1 MHRTRCGVAAVS
13 RRRDRGGIGR
23 RMPSGDRTRSARLA
37 TTRWGSHRT
46 AGSCSRL
53 RRRTRRRSSSLHWW
67 ARKRRGWGRCIRPRR
82 CLLWGC
88 QTSVLTGDGPFRLH
102 EALRWNRAGS
112 AACCG
117 LGGNGNDS
125 HQLVASFHARRPA
138 RSRSLQLFRR
148 WEDNAA
154 QPRGQK
160 SSTVS
165 LAEIGPVFAGPEMKV
180 SSRDGGYPMK
190 ARVPAVSW
198 SQLSPLSLVQL

>member
-13 RRRDRGGIGR
+13 RRQDRGGIGR

-88 QTSVLTGDGPFRLH
+88 QTSVLTDDGPFRLH
-102 EALRWNRAGS
+102 EVLRENRAGS

-117 LGGNGNDS
+117 LGGDGSNS

-138 RSRSLQLFRR
+138 RNRSLQLFRR
-148 WEDNAA
+148 WEDDAA
-154 QPRGQK
+154 QTGG
-160 SSTVS
+160 SV
-165 LAEIGPVFAGPEMKV
+165 EFGGF
-180 SSRDGGYPMK
+180 SSRNRPRAPGCDVVLYG
-190 ARVPAVSW
+190 V
-198 SQLSPLSLVQL
+198 